1 MNALMVCPESFSDS
15 NLLIELL
22 NTPGTKETVTK
33 ILEATSR
40 AVCSIV
46 STEALRHGVS
56 AEQLKDSELTLKMH
70 FEMPTAED
78 LFDPS
83 THVEVMRV

>member
-1 MNALMVCPESFSDS
+1 MNALMVRPELFSDGS
-15 NLLIELL
+15 LLIELL

-46 STEALRHGVS
+46 SAEALRHGMS
-56 AEQLKDSELTLKMH
+56 AEQLIDSELTLKMH